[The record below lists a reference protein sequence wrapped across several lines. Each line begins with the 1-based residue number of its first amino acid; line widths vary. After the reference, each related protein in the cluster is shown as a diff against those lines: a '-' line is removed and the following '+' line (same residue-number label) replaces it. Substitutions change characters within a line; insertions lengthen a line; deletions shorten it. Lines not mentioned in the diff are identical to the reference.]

1 MKRQLQNV
9 KAIANAN
16 ENTNTLMVRLGG
28 LRLDCWLRNDTAA
41 GATATT
47 FLSLR
52 DPLNPINKHI
62 WKFYRNI
69 KGKD

>member
-1 MKRQLQNV
+1 MKRQIQNV
-9 KAIANAN
+9 NTIANAN

-28 LRLDCWLRNDTAA
+28 LRPDCRLRNDTAA

-52 DPLNPINKHI
+52 DP
-62 WKFYRNI
+62 
-69 KGKD
+69 

>member
-1 MKRQLQNV
+1 MKRQIQNV
-9 KAIANAN
+9 KTIANAIEN

-28 LRLDCWLRNDTAA
+28 LRPDCWLRNDTAA

-52 DPLNPINKHI
+52 DP
-62 WKFYRNI
+62 
-69 KGKD
+69 

>member
-1 MKRQLQNV
+1 MSFIKKSIFGTFRDPC
-9 KAIANAN
+9 ANAN

-28 LRLDCWLRNDTAA
+28 LRPDCWLRNDTAA

-52 DPLNPINKHI
+52 DP
-62 WKFYRNI
+62 
-69 KGKD
+69 